1 MVIKNSDRKVT
12 LMDNNKLLEYLE
24 EKFAGIDS
32 RFESLEKSL
41 RSDMKTMEEGL
52 RSDMKTMEEGLR
64 SDMKTMEEGL
74 RSDMKTM
81 EEGLRSD
88 MKTMEEGLRSDMK
101 TMEKSLRSDMK
112 TMEEGLR
119 SDMKTME
126 EGLRS
131 DMKTMEEGLRSDIER
146 LEGKVDKNTNDIEMI
161 KTQTAGL
168 LEFRTEISKKVDNIH
183 ADLKREI
190 SFVLDKTVKNEK
202 DIYDL
207 SEQHERLRQK
217 FEVSEA
223 D

>member
-1 MVIKNSDRKVT
+1 
-12 LMDNNKLLEYLE
+12 MDNNKLLEYLE

-32 RFESLEKSL
+32 RFESLEKGLRTDMENMEEGLSSDMKTMENDL
-41 RSDMKTMEEGL
+41 RSDMKTMGEDL
-52 RSDMKTMEEGLR
+52 RSEMKAMG
-64 SDMKTMEEGL
+64 D
-74 RSDMKTM
+74 D
-81 EEGLRSD
+81 
-88 MKTMEEGLRSDMK
+88 
-101 TMEKSLRSDMK
+101 
-112 TMEEGLR
+112 
-119 SDMKTME
+119 
-126 EGLRS
+126 
-131 DMKTMEEGLRSDIER
+131 LRSDIER
-146 LEGKVDKNTNDIEMI
+146 LEGKVDKNTSDIEMI

-168 LEFRTEISKKVDNIH
+168 LEFRTEISKKVDNVH

>member
-1 MVIKNSDRKVT
+1 
-12 LMDNNKLLEYLE
+12 MDNKKMMEYLE

-32 RFESLEKSL
+32 RFESLEEGLRSDMENMGEDLRSEMKAMGDEL
-41 RSDMKTMEEGL
+41 RSDMKTME
-52 RSDMKTMEEGLR
+52 K
-64 SDMKTMEEGL
+64 
-74 RSDMKTM
+74 
-81 EEGLRSD
+81 
-88 MKTMEEGLRSDMK
+88 GLRSDMK
-101 TMEKSLRSDMK
+101 TMEK
-112 TMEEGLR
+112 GLR

-126 EGLRS
+126 NDLRS

-168 LEFRTEISKKVDNIH
+168 LEFRTEISKKVDNVH

-217 FEVSEA
+217 FEVSES

>member
-1 MVIKNSDRKVT
+1 
-12 LMDNNKLLEYLE
+12 MDNNKLLEYLE

-32 RFESLEKSL
+32 RFESLEKGL
-41 RSDMKTMEEGL
+41 RTDMENMEEGLSSDMKTMENDLRTDMKTMGEGL
-52 RSDMKTMEEGLR
+52 RTDMKTMENDLR
-64 SDMKTMEEGL
+64 TDMKTMGEDL
-74 RSDMKTM
+74 RSEMKAM
-81 EEGLRSD
+81 GD
-88 MKTMEEGLRSDMK
+88 D
-101 TMEKSLRSDMK
+101 
-112 TMEEGLR
+112 
-119 SDMKTME
+119 
-126 EGLRS
+126 
-131 DMKTMEEGLRSDIER
+131 LRSDIER
-146 LEGKVDKNTNDIEMI
+146 LEGKVDKNTSDIEMI

-168 LEFRTEISKKVDNIH
+168 LEFRTEISKKVDNVH